1 MCQTYIKKYTNY
13 VLKDP
18 SMDSSNEN
26 RSSSAPEKNNDD
38 EGIKETGNRT
48 DRQHHDQDDVRRVF
62 EIN

>member
-1 MCQTYIKKYTNY
+1 
-13 VLKDP
+13 
-18 SMDSSNEN
+18 MDSSNEN